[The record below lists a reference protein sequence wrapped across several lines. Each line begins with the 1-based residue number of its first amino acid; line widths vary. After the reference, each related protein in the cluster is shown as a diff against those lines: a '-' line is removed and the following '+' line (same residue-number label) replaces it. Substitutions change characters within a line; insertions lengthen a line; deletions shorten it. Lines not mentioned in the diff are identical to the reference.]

1 MNSEKE
7 MESKGNDSKLWNV
20 RPFGRVC
27 VVALL
32 GHRMCVEQC
41 ESIHL
46 TVVDSVVDI
55 GGHC

>member
-20 RPFGRVC
+20 RPFDRVC

-46 TVVDSVVDI
+46 TS
-55 GGHC
+55 GQSKMKAF